1 VKHRRIRLKA
11 PSRRRGVWELRA
23 GMTAMIAALSA
34 AGCSASNTSSAPL
47 FGSTGGASN
56 GGGVP
61 NGGAGVVAGNGAFG
75 GASPSPS
82 GAAPGQVV
90 SLDASFIVNPPVDPS
105 IQFNWPVD
113 NPNPSTLSCQPG
125 HYTGAFAGLYTS
137 PITVVGVPIPVVGD
151 VNLTLTQSPTGEFFT
166 ITNGT
171 VNGRA
176 DILAQYRCAFNGT
189 LNCTTKK
196 LEMGS
201 IDCGYCVG
209 AYVPDGGI
217 CLGLESHFKGPLK
230 GDYNGAS
237 QSFENAT
244 WSGKEGADSGI
255 FGGAG
260 IWTATYT
267 P

>member
-1 VKHRRIRLKA
+1 
-11 PSRRRGVWELRA
+11 VWKICVGL
-23 GMTAMIAALSA
+23 TAAVVPLAAT
-34 AGCSASNTSSAPL
+34 GCGSSNTSAAPL
-47 FGSTGGASN
+47 FNGAGGAAAQSG
-56 GGGVP
+56 GGGVAV
-61 NGGAGVVAGNGAFG
+61 GAGAVGAGALG
-75 GASPSPS
+75 GSPAMPS
-82 GAAPGQVV
+82 GTAPGQVV
-90 SLDASFIVNPPVDPS
+90 SIDGGLIVNPPVDPT
-105 IQFNWPVD
+105 IKFNWPVD
-113 NPNPSTLSCQPG
+113 DPSPAKLSCQPG
-125 HYTGAFAGLYTS
+125 HYTGSFVGLYTS
-137 PITVVGVPIPVVGD
+137 PITVVGVPIPVIGD
-151 VNLTLTQSPTGEFFT
+151 VNLTLTQSATGEFFT

-217 CLGLESHFKGPLK
+217 CLGLESHFKGPLT

>member
-1 VKHRRIRLKA
+1 
-11 PSRRRGVWELRA
+11 
-23 GMTAMIAALSA
+23 MT
-34 AGCSASNTSSAPL
+34 P
-47 FGSTGGASN
+47 
-56 GGGVP
+56 GGGSGP
-61 NGGAGVVAGNGAFG
+61 LAAYDGG
-75 GASPSPS
+75 
-82 GAAPGQVV
+82 
-90 SLDASFIVNPPVDPS
+90 LIVNPPVDPA

-113 NPNPSTLSCQPG
+113 DPNPAGLTCQPG

-151 VNLTLTQSPTGEFFT
+151 VNLTLTQSSTGEFFT

-171 VNGRA
+171 VTGRA
-176 DILAQYRCAFNGT
+176 DILAQYRCVFNGT

-217 CLGLESHFKGPLK
+217 CLGLESHFVGPLT
-230 GDYNGAS
+230 GDYNAAS
-237 QSFENAT
+237 QAFENAT

-255 FGGAG
+255 FGGSG
-260 IWTATYT
+260 IWTAAYT